1 MSLDKKTNNRLM
13 NERPKSTVK
22 YDDRANLA
30 QVHKPDVT
38 MTDIPLIKRS
48 NKKPERTRPQ
58 STASNNEAFE
68 PNMDGRKLASDLD
81 VLPRLPS
88 TRAASRTGAAAT
100 VAGGDRQLG
109 ARLSDSRKASND
121 KLEYDAA
128 FAPTDGE
135 DGDSNYEGSDTS
147 DSLADQDTFE
157 LKVAD
162 EFELPGPDEDIAAA
176 YALTDDEDSLDDD
189 LIDLDE
195 RRLNAKLEELPISE
209 SESDP
214 IRMYL
219 REISTSPLL
228 VADQEIRMC
237 ATFAAEV
244 RLRELKE
251 VAKTTQL
258 SLWQV
263 TYDALT
269 TCWEKVQTLCPQF
282 DTPAPTLHLLLRDAR
297 ETAAG
302 YMISTQSMMQVFLR
316 GLGWGADPKVEQIS
330 KPLFDMI
337 LAAIILPPTLI
348 GALEEFVESSNG
360 QLPEWDEAR
369 EWLPDIEISE
379 EHLSLI
385 KVQADEARRSLI
397 RSNLRLVVSIAK
409 RYVGRGITF
418 LDLIQEGNLGLL
430 RATEKFS
437 AWRGFKFS
445 TYATWWIKQ
454 SVTRAIADQART
466 IRIPVHVIETI
477 NKLSQ
482 TQRRMTQVLGQEPT
496 SEDLAME
503 LGMFDEKEL
512 AQIME
517 GHSNGKAIAPE
528 LARKLDAAV
537 RRVQSIMRVS
547 AEPISLDAPVGS
559 EQNSLLGDFIEDQ
572 NEMSPSDSATL
583 EMLKQQVRNVLGQL
597 TDREREVLEMRFG
610 FGDGRPRTLEE
621 IGQTNGITRERV
633 RQIEAKALRKLRHPL
648 HSRRLRDYLAD
659 T

>member
-1 MSLDKKTNNRLM
+1 
-13 NERPKSTVK
+13 
-22 YDDRANLA
+22 
-30 QVHKPDVT
+30 
-38 MTDIPLIKRS
+38 
-48 NKKPERTRPQ
+48 
-58 STASNNEAFE
+58 
-68 PNMDGRKLASDLD
+68 
-81 VLPRLPS
+81 
-88 TRAASRTGAAAT
+88 
-100 VAGGDRQLG
+100 
-109 ARLSDSRKASND
+109 
-121 KLEYDAA
+121 
-128 FAPTDGE
+128 
-135 DGDSNYEGSDTS
+135 
-147 DSLADQDTFE
+147 
-157 LKVAD
+157 
-162 EFELPGPDEDIAAA
+162 
-176 YALTDDEDSLDDD
+176 
-189 LIDLDE
+189 
-195 RRLNAKLEELPISE
+195 
-209 SESDP
+209 
-214 IRMYL
+214 
-219 REISTSPLL
+219 
-228 VADQEIRMC
+228 
-237 ATFAAEV
+237 
-244 RLRELKE
+244 
-251 VAKTTQL
+251 
-258 SLWQV
+258 
-263 TYDALT
+263 
-269 TCWEKVQTLCPQF
+269 
-282 DTPAPTLHLLLRDAR
+282 
-297 ETAAG
+297 
-302 YMISTQSMMQVFLR
+302 MISTQSTMQVFLR

-379 EHLSLI
+379 AHLSLI

-466 IRIPVHVIETI
+466 IRIPVHLIETI

>member
-1 MSLDKKTNNRLM
+1 MSRITMSLDKKTNIGSTNGHKTHVA
-13 NERPKSTVK
+13 NNGKTASFERFQAS
-22 YDDRANLA
+22 DAI
-30 QVHKPDVT
+30 
-38 MTDIPLIKRS
+38 MTDIPLTKRS
-48 NKKPERTRPQ
+48 NKKPERSRSQTSAQ
-58 STASNNEAFE
+58 VDAAFE
-68 PNMDGRKLASDLD
+68 PNVDMPGVGPDMALL
-81 VLPRLPS
+81 
-88 TRAASRTGAAAT
+88 
-100 VAGGDRQLG
+100 Q
-109 ARLSDSRKASND
+109 RLSPSRSQNGTRPTESRKGSKPVAD
-121 KLEYDAA
+121 KLEYDAS
-128 FAPTDGE
+128 FATGDMDDVDGE
-135 DGDSNYEGSDTS
+135 LSSTYESGYAGDAGDGLN
-147 DSLADQDTFE
+147 DQDTFE

-162 EFELPGPDEDIAAA
+162 EFEAAVPEDEMAAA
-176 YALTDDEDSLDDD
+176 YALNDDDDSLDDD
-189 LIDLDE
+189 LTDLDE

-219 REISTSPLL
+219 REISASPLL
-228 VADQEIRMC
+228 VADQEVRMC
-237 ATFAAEV
+237 ATFAAD
-244 RLRELKE
+244 LRAKELAE
-251 VAKTTQL
+251 VARTTKQGF
-258 SLWQV
+258 WQV
-263 TYDALT
+263 VYQSLA
-269 TCWEKVQTLCPQF
+269 TCWETVLSLCPTF
-282 DTPAPTLHLLLRDAR
+282 DADAPALHSILHDAR
-297 ETAAG
+297 ETPNNYTVA
-302 YMISTQSMMQVFLR
+302 SQSVMQAFLR
-316 GLGWGADPKVEQIS
+316 SLGWGADLKIEQVS
-330 KPLFDMI
+330 KPLFDLV
-337 LAAIILPPTLI
+337 LAAIILPPSFVKS
-348 GALEEFVESSNG
+348 LEEFVESSYG
-360 QLPEWDEAR
+360 VLPEWDEAR
-369 EWLPDIEISE
+369 EWLPDLDDGED
-379 EHLSLI
+379 HLRTL
-385 KVQADEARRSLI
+385 KQQADEARRGLI

-466 IRIPVHVIETI
+466 IRIPVHLIETI

-517 GHSNGKAIAPE
+517 AHSKGKPIAPE
-528 LARKLDAAV
+528 LARKLDAAI
-537 RRVQSIMRVS
+537 RKVQSIMRVS

>member
-1 MSLDKKTNNRLM
+1 MNGQKTSVTNN
-13 NERPKSTVK
+13 STT
-22 YDDRANLA
+22 ANLERFQA
-30 QVHKPDVT
+30 SDAI
-38 MTDIPLIKRS
+38 MTDIPLTKRS
-48 NKKPERTRPQ
+48 NKKPERSRSQPSAQVNT
-58 STASNNEAFE
+58 AFE
-68 PNMDGRKLASDLD
+68 PNLDVPGAGSDMGLLQRLSPSRGQNGARPAEGRKGSKPLA
-81 VLPRLPS
+81 
-88 TRAASRTGAAAT
+88 
-100 VAGGDRQLG
+100 
-109 ARLSDSRKASND
+109 D
-121 KLEYDAA
+121 KLEYDASLSMGEMDDMDSEMGGSYENGYA
-128 FAPTDGE
+128 GDAGDGL
-135 DGDSNYEGSDTS
+135 N
-147 DSLADQDTFE
+147 DQDTFE

-162 EFELPGPDEDIAAA
+162 DFEAAVPEDELAAA
-176 YALTDDEDSLDDD
+176 YALHDDDDNLDDD
-189 LIDLDE
+189 LTDLDE

-219 REISTSPLL
+219 REISASPLL

-237 ATFAAEV
+237 ATFAAD
-244 RLRELKE
+244 LRAKELSE
-251 VAKTTQL
+251 VARATKQ

-263 TYDALT
+263 TYQSLT
-269 TCWEKVQTLCPQF
+269 THWETVQSLCPTF
-282 DTPAPTLHLLLRDAR
+282 DVDAPALHTILHDAR
-297 ETAAG
+297 ETPNNYTVA
-302 YMISTQSMMQVFLR
+302 SQSAMQVFLR
-316 GLGWGADPKVEQIS
+316 SLGWGADLKIEQIS
-330 KPLFDMI
+330 KPLFDLV
-337 LAAIILPPTLI
+337 LAAIILP
-348 GALEEFVESSNG
+348 ASFVKSLEEFVESSYG
-360 QLPEWDEAR
+360 QLPEWEEAS
-369 EWLPDIEISE
+369 EWLPDLDESE
-379 EHLSLI
+379 DHLRML
-385 KVQADEARRSLI
+385 KVQGDEARRGLI

-466 IRIPVHVIETI
+466 IRIPVHLIETI

-512 AQIME
+512 TQIME
-517 GHSNGKAIAPE
+517 AHSKSKPIAPE
-528 LARKLDAAV
+528 LARKLDAAI
-537 RRVQSIMRVS
+537 RKVQSIMRVS